1 MGRKSE
7 VRAAARHS
15 SYGTQTLPGI
25 PVLFPG
31 ARSFGR
37 SPSSRPA
44 RPHPAALEPRPALWN
59 NAAMSWSVTVGR
71 FGGTAVK
78 IHITFLLFLVWIAAS
93 AAARDGWRAAVEST
107 VFIVLLFLCV
117 VLHEFGHILAARR
130 YGIQSPEVTLLP
142 IGGVASMQRLP
153 SDPRQELVVA
163 LAGPAVNLV
172 IGLALTLALGSLRP
186 AELENIDDPHLSL
199 MGRLAAA
206 NIFLVVF
213 NLIPAFPM
221 DGGRV
226 LHALVAMRLGG
237 PRATEIAAK
246 IGQAFALAL
255 GFFGLFG
262 NPLLIFIAIF
272 IYIAA
277 AGEAQMSAAHETL
290 KGLSVA
296 EAMETRFTPIGI
308 DATLAQAVDALL
320 ATAQHAFP
328 VVDAF
333 RKPAGLLTRDDILAA
348 VKTHGGE
355 EPASAFMRA
364 VVDSVRPGAPVEGV
378 LERLRD
384 PKSPALFVT
393 DADGA
398 IVGLLTRE
406 ALAEVVLIRSARPD
420 WRFDRRG

>member
-1 MGRKSE
+1 
-7 VRAAARHS
+7 
-15 SYGTQTLPGI
+15 
-25 PVLFPG
+25 
-31 ARSFGR
+31 
-37 SPSSRPA
+37 
-44 RPHPAALEPRPALWN
+44 
-59 NAAMSWSVTVGR
+59 MSWSVTIGR
-71 FGGTAVK
+71 IGGTAVK

-93 AAARDGWRAAVEST
+93 AAARGGWSAAVEST
-107 VFIVLLFLCV
+107 IFILLLFLCV
-117 VLHEFGHILAARR
+117 VLHEFGHIVAARR
-130 YGIQSPEVTLLP
+130 YGISSPEVTLLP

-172 IGLALTLALGSLRP
+172 IGLALAMTLGSLRP
-186 AELENIDDPHLSL
+186 GELENINDPHLSL
-199 MGRLAAA
+199 LERLAAA

-226 LHALVAMRLGG
+226 LHALLAMRLGAS
-237 PRATEIAAK
+237 RATEIAAK
-246 IGQAFALAL
+246 IGQAFALGL
-255 GFFGLFG
+255 GFLGLFG

-272 IYIAA
+272 VYIAA
-277 AGEAQMSAAHETL
+277 SGEAQMSAAQETL
-290 KGLSVA
+290 KGVSAA

-308 DATLAQAVDALL
+308 DATLAEAVDALL
-320 ATAQHAFP
+320 ATAQQAFP

-333 RKPAGLLTRDDILAA
+333 RKPAGLLTREDILAA
-348 VKTHGGE
+348 VKAHGGE
-355 EPASAFMRA
+355 EPASAFMR
-364 VVDSVRPGAPVEGV
+364 VGIDSVRPGAPVENV

-420 WRFDRRG
+420 WRFDRRR